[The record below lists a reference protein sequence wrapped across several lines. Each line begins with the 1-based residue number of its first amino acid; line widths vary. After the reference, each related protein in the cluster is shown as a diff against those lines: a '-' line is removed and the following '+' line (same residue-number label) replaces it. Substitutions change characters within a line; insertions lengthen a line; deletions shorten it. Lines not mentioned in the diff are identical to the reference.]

1 MTEPTLLSQFY
12 VTLRGA
18 DAPAEFMRSI
28 EHITV
33 ESSLHMPD
41 MAVIRVHDPRL
52 HWGDSSLIE
61 PGTALKVESAVGDV
75 QETLFDGEIVEIEPE
90 YLAQTHFLVVRA
102 FDRLHRLTYGRHIRS
117 FANVSDAEMIETIAQ
132 EVGLRAHVAASGDM
146 HDYML
151 QPNSSNLAFLQARAA
166 ALGYLL
172 YVDGDTLHCRP
183 PAVEDAPIALQW
195 GPTLTEF
202 RPRLTTIGQ
211 VKQVTVRGWD
221 PDSCQEISGEV
232 SAGQGAPQINER
244 RTGGEFVQDAFH
256 ITASTFITDR
266 PIRTQTTAERLAQAI
281 ANQHAG
287 RFIEAEGTCRGNP
300 ALIAGTSV
308 NISAVGDRFSGTYS
322 ITSAVHHVSAD
333 GYVTEFTVSG
343 LNPVT
348 LIHQLIPHR
357 AVPGT
362 GGLALGIVTDNQ
374 DPAGQGRVKVKFP
387 WLSNDQTSHWIRMA
401 VPGGGAARGIAFLP
415 EVHDEV
421 LIGFEMGDMQ
431 HPYVLGGLWNGR
443 DAPPLPSDQLIRD
456 GNVRQRVIRSRSG
469 HCIVLDDDE
478 HEGGIRIEDRNGN
491 VLKLQSQ
498 DDVLTIAVQGNI
510 ALHADGDIALEARR
524 ALELKAS
531 EITVQ
536 ARGPVDIDGA
546 VIELN

>member
-1 MTEPTLLSQFY
+1 
-12 VTLRGA
+12 
-18 DAPAEFMRSI
+18 
-28 EHITV
+28 
-33 ESSLHMPD
+33 
-41 MAVIRVHDPRL
+41 
-52 HWGDSSLIE
+52 
-61 PGTALKVESAVGDV
+61 
-75 QETLFDGEIVEIEPE
+75 
-90 YLAQTHFLVVRA
+90 
-102 FDRLHRLTYGRHIRS
+102 
-117 FANVSDAEMIETIAQ
+117 
-132 EVGLRAHVAASGDM
+132 
-146 HDYML
+146 
-151 QPNSSNLAFLQARAA
+151 
-166 ALGYLL
+166 
-172 YVDGDTLHCRP
+172 
-183 PAVEDAPIALQW
+183 
-195 GPTLTEF
+195 
-202 RPRLTTIGQ
+202 
-211 VKQVTVRGWD
+211 
-221 PDSCQEISGEV
+221 
-232 SAGQGAPQINER
+232 
-244 RTGGEFVQDAFH
+244 
-256 ITASTFITDR
+256 
-266 PIRTQTTAERLAQAI
+266 
-281 ANQHAG
+281 
-287 RFIEAEGTCRGNP
+287 
-300 ALIAGTSV
+300 
-308 NISAVGDRFSGTYS
+308 
-322 ITSAVHHVSAD
+322 
-333 GYVTEFTVSG
+333 
-343 LNPVT
+343 

-362 GGLALGIVTDNQ
+362 GGLAIGIVTDNQ

-456 GNVRQRVIRSRSG
+456 GNVRQRFIRSRSG